1 MGINGKNFDDAPC
14 HTAAL
19 QVLGGSEQGVKW
31 FPAARVGISMN

>member
-19 QVLGGSEQGVKW
+19 QVLGGSGVKW
-31 FPAARVGISMN
+31 FPAATVGISMN